1 MTTEATIEVR
11 LEKVVEAIQARMWLD
26 GTYQAE
32 YSKEKN
38 AGPIRRQ
45 ILPFRVYRSREGD
58 LVVDGFDTYRATVR
72 TFRLDRFLRLAKGER
87 HEGDDPAVL
96 ATRKGEI
103 PIYPVDWSLVQA
115 RPQKVSEQAL
125 DKFLSR
131 GWSLTPYA
139 GVVEPPRVH

>member
-58 LVVDGFDTYRATVR
+58 LVVNGSTPTTPPSARSGWIGSCAWPRASGTRATTR
-72 TFRLDRFLRLAKGER
+72 PCWL
-87 HEGDDPAVL
+87 PAR
-96 ATRKGEI
+96 ARSRSTRSTGA
-103 PIYPVDWSLVQA
+103 WSRA

-131 GWSLTPYA
+131 GWSLTPYP
-139 GVVEPPRVH
+139 GVVEPPRAH